1 MNVARCT
8 GTEEPAPH
16 SHINHEEEKLELMCS
31 QSLGS
36 QHRKIATEDKP
47 VHCFQAAMV
56 DGQAC
61 LQAGQAQHKSDQ
73 NTPEAGCPGI
83 VHS

>member
-1 MNVARCT
+1 
-8 GTEEPAPH
+8 
-16 SHINHEEEKLELMCS
+16 MCS

-36 QHRKIATEDKP
+36 QHRKIPIEDKP

-56 DGQAC
+56 DGQTH

-73 NTPEAGCPGI
+73 NIPEAGCPGM